1 MSRRDHRR
9 AVAPDELGTILSVW
23 AHPDDETYLAGGLMA
38 AAADRGQ
45 RVVCI
50 SATAGEHGT
59 DDPQTWPPDRLGRV
73 RRVEAAAA
81 MAVLGIQEHQVLG
94 LPDGALAERYEQ
106 GLAMIELLVDEVDPD
121 TVVTF
126 GPDGETFHPDHI
138 AVHRWVTAAWRRRD
152 RSFRLLYATATTE
165 HLGRF
170 GDLYE
175 RWGVYMTDQ
184 RPSGVPAESLAVHL
198 HLEGA
203 ELDRKLAALWA
214 MPSQTG
220 ELMASIDLA
229 TYAAHAAEEAFID
242 AAGSQG
248 FENRRRKAQA
258 SRVAS
263 MSKVVAPTMPPIDSL
278 NSLPGQEWPPP
289 STM

>member
-1 MSRRDHRR
+1 MDGTDH
-9 AVAPDELGTILSVW
+9 APGPLGTILSIW
-23 AHPDDETYLAGGLMA
+23 AHPDDETYLAAGIMA
-38 AAADRGQ
+38 TARDEGR
-45 RVVCI
+45 RVVCA
-50 SATAGEHGT
+50 SATAGERGT
-59 DDPQTWPPDRLGRV
+59 DDPDTWPPERLGPV
-73 RRVEAAAA
+73 RRSEAAAA
-81 MAVLGIQEHQVLG
+81 MAVLGVDEHRVLG
-94 LPDGALAERYEQ
+94 LPDGALAEHHEQ
-106 GLAMIELLVDEVDPD
+106 GLATMELLVDEVDPD

-138 AVHRWVTAAWRRRD
+138 AVHRWVTAAWQRRD
-152 RSFRLLYATATTE
+152 HSFRLLYATATTE
-165 HLGRF
+165 HLGHF

-184 RPSGVPAESLAVHL
+184 RPSGVPPESLAVHL

-203 ELDRKLAALWA
+203 ELDRKLAALRA
-214 MPSQTG
+214 MPSQTS
-220 ELMASIDLA
+220 EVMDRTDPA
-229 TYAAHAAEEAFID
+229 TYAALAAEEAFVD

-248 FENRRRKAQA
+248 FENRRRKVQA

-263 MSKVVAPTMPPIDSL
+263 MSKVVAPTMPAIDSL